1 MGREQTPIG
10 PPVYLGGMVPAPQAV
25 VAPLPVVTAPPA
37 ALAVAPTVV
46 RGIPVPT
53 GSPPPLPPGVL

>member
-1 MGREQTPIG
+1 
-10 PPVYLGGMVPAPQAV
+10 MVPAPQAV